1 MNTSIDKSVLVI
13 GATGNLGQKAVSR
26 FHLEGYTVRALVRNQ
41 NKSQFAEGVEVVQ
54 GDLRNPTSI
63 EAAMEGMDYVH
74 ISVSAGNDPNEV
86 KEVEEDG
93 VIQAIA
99 IAEKMGIQKVSFIS
113 GMSANLGNVD
123 NPSEDAKVKVENYL
137 KNGEVNFT
145 IFKPGFFAETLARF
159 VQGNRAIMLGS
170 QPHKFHVIIMDDLM
184 KNISKSYQMSETD
197 RQVYYVHGAESP
209 ILLKEAL
216 QQYIDHVH
224 PGMKITTMPIGVMK
238 IVNKLFIKG
247 NLTRTLETMSI
258 LQTKGEEGDSSD
270 YYSTFGRDH
279 TKFQDWLKQQKVK

>member
-1 MNTSIDKSVLVI
+1 MNIPTDKSVLVI
-13 GATGNLGQKAVSR
+13 GATGSLGQKAVSR
-26 FHLEGYTVRALVRNQ
+26 FQLDGYKVRALVRNP
-41 NKSQFAEGVEVVQ
+41 NKIQFAEGVEVVQ

-99 IAEKMGIQKVSFIS
+99 IAEKIGIKKISFIS
-113 GMSANLGNVD
+113 GMSANLENID

-137 KNGEVNFT
+137 KNGKVNFT

-197 RQVYYVHGAESP
+197 RKVYYVHGAEMP
-209 ILLKEAL
+209 ILLKDAL
-216 QQYIDHVH
+216 QQYLDNLH
-224 PGMKITTMPIGVMK
+224 PGMNITTMPIGVMK
-238 IVNKLFIKG
+238 IINKLFIKG

-258 LQTKGEEGDSSD
+258 LQTKGEEGDYAD
-270 YYSTFGRDH
+270 YYATFGRDH
-279 TKFQDWLKQQKVK
+279 TKFQVWLQQQKIK